1 MESTRKQLIELL
13 DSQQGHISGQDLS
26 KRLNISRTAVW
37 KHMKELEK
45 DGYEIEA
52 VQRKGYKII
61 SSPNKVSENTLQWGL
76 NTDWL
81 GHNLQHFEEVTSTQ
95 EVVHQLAKQG
105 KPHGTVV
112 IADKQVQGKGRMSR
126 NWDSP
131 KGKGIWMSILLRPE
145 LLPYQAPQLTLLAA
159 TVLAEVI
166 AEQSSILPQIKWPN
180 DLLVNHK
187 KVSGILT
194 EMQAEQDQ
202 IQYVVLGIGINVN
215 QTESDIP
222 EELQHKASSLQ
233 IESQQQWSIQ
243 GTIQRILQQFER
255 TYDQF
260 MTNGFKDV
268 KLKWEQF
275 GYRIGEEVTISTMKK
290 SWQARLV
297 GIEPDGALLA
307 RDEKGKEEKLYS
319 AEIHWGE
326 GGYHAK

>member
-13 DSQQGHISGQDLS
+13 HEQQSHISGQALS
-26 KRLNISRTAVW
+26 KRLQISRTAVW

-61 SSPNKVSENTLQWGL
+61 SFPNKVSENTLQWGL

-81 GHNLQHFEEVTSTQ
+81 GHNLHHYPEVASTQ

-112 IADKQVQGKGRMSR
+112 IADQQVQGKGRMAR

-166 AEQSSILPQIKWPN
+166 ADRSSITPYIKWPN

-202 IQYVVLGIGINVN
+202 IQYVVLGIGMNVN
-215 QTESDIP
+215 QTEADIP
-222 EELQHKASSLQ
+222 EELQHKATSLL
-233 IESQQQWSIQ
+233 IESQQEWSIQ
-243 GTIQRILQQFER
+243 QTIQRILRQFER

-260 MTNGFKDV
+260 IQNGFSEV
-268 KLKWEQF
+268 KPKWEEY
-275 GYRIGEEVTISTMKK
+275 GYKIGETVTVSTMRKT
-290 SWQARLV
+290 WQATLV

-307 RDEKGKEEKLYS
+307 RDETGNVEKLYS

-326 GGYHAK
+326 GGYNA